1 MLKLSATYNELVDL
15 RDRLEQPV
23 MLKALITN
31 SIVQNKLIADLQSS
45 RSPSSLQ
52 PSPSSDLL
60 VKELSDKI
68 QPLQEQL
75 FKEKQTNTQ
84 LARQVIKF
92 TEDLDR
98 LDRELRSKE
107 KEFRQLKADV
117 SEQYVRKE
125 EAQSLRQTIENMN
138 DALKT
143 QTDESMALRK
153 TIKVLED
160 KLMKTTQEKEYYLT
174 EVLTQ
179 KAKQAEFLDQVNQI
193 ESQANQTRILLA

>member
-1 MLKLSATYNELVDL
+1 
-15 RDRLEQPV
+15 
-23 MLKALITN
+23 
-31 SIVQNKLIADLQSS
+31 
-45 RSPSSLQ
+45 
-52 PSPSSDLL
+52 
-60 VKELSDKI
+60 
-68 QPLQEQL
+68 
-75 FKEKQTNTQ
+75 
-84 LARQVIKF
+84 
-92 TEDLDR
+92 
-98 LDRELRSKE
+98 
-107 KEFRQLKADV
+107 
-117 SEQYVRKE
+117 
-125 EAQSLRQTIENMN
+125 MN